1 MFTSKFFLGLLL
13 FACPIV
19 AHTPAQLEPTEEQ
32 VAQMMEQMEEFL
44 AMVQQVGGLYV
55 VAVGEIPQ
63 HKKMAVYQAI
73 KTASEHPLCIEA
85 DPSAIVF
92 KSVEGKIQAQ
102 KLKAALE
109 KLGCQT
115 ELIEMPVE

>member
-13 FACPIV
+13 LSCPLI
-19 AHTPAQLEPTEEQ
+19 ANTPAQFEPTEEQ
-32 VAQMMEQMEEFL
+32 VAQMMEQMEEFV
-44 AMVQQVGGLYV
+44 AMVQQVGGLYI

-63 HKKMAVYQAI
+63 HKKMAAYHTM
-73 KTASEHPLCIEA
+73 KTAAE
-85 DPSAIVF
+85 
-92 KSVEGKIQAQ
+92 Q

-115 ELIEMPVE
+115 ELIEMPAE